1 MSKYVLLYE
10 EFVPKD
16 TDNADSWDIPTSKN
30 CKIETI
36 CLYDE
41 DGMAVT
47 YNQDDHE
54 GTLVGDVFYNNNSP
68 SGYQGDLYRD
78 WIDNTLGNSIMN
90 YINKNYNY
98 IKPVHMIEVELLP
111 QGGKRT
117 FTLTYDF
124 NGREFQ
130 LREKRYLPLT

>member
-1 MSKYVLLYE
+1 MKKHVLLYE
-10 EFVPKD
+10 EFAPKD
-16 TDNADSWDIPTSKN
+16 TDSVDSWDIPNSKN

-36 CLYDE
+36 FLYDE
-41 DGMAVT
+41 DGMVIE

-54 GTLVGDVFYNNNSP
+54 GTLVGDVFFNNNSP

-98 IKPVHMIEVELLP
+98 IKPVYMIEVELLP

-117 FTLTYDF
+117 FKLIYYF
-124 NGREFQ
+124 NGREF
-130 LREKRYLPLT
+130 

>member
-1 MSKYVLLYE
+1 MKKHVLLYE
-10 EFVPKD
+10 EFAPKE
-16 TDNADSWDIPTSKN
+16 TDNTDSWDIPTSKN

-36 CLYDE
+36 SLYDE
-41 DGMAVT
+41 NGEVVT

-54 GTLVGDVFYNNNSP
+54 GTLVGDVFFNNNSP

-78 WIDNTLGNSIMN
+78 WIDGSLGNAVMN

-98 IKPVHMIEVELLP
+98 IEPVYMIEVELLP
-111 QGGKRT
+111 QGGKKT
-117 FTLTYDF
+117 FTLAYDF
-124 NGREFQ
+124 NGSEYK

>member
-1 MSKYVLLYE
+1 MKNHILLFE
-10 EFVPKD
+10 EFILND
-16 TDNADSWDIPTSKN
+16 TDSVESWDIPNSKN

-36 CLYDE
+36 FLYDE
-41 DGMAVT
+41 DGMVIE

-54 GTLVGDVFYNNNSP
+54 GTLVGDVFFNNNSP

-111 QGGKRT
+111 QGGKRI

-124 NGREFQ
+124 NGREFE
-130 LREKRYLPLT
+130 LREKRYLPLI